1 MKVLEFMVGVK
12 KGSCGKVLEKKE
24 IVYIFFKRMVKSS
37 VVEGRIKHPSKVR
50 FSTGVPG
57 KLHIVT
63 EMVSMV
69 QRKKE
74 FWTVLSIT
82 SEEQKLCSATNKVRE
97 NLLFKR

>member
-12 KGSCGKVLEKKE
+12 KGSCGKVLEKRE
-24 IVYIFFKRMVKSS
+24 ILYIFFKRMVKSS

-50 FSTGVPG
+50 FSTG